1 MKKIAIVGA
10 GFGGLNAAKALAGKA
25 DLSLTVID
33 RRNHHLFQPL
43 LYQVATAGLSPAE
56 IAMPI
61 RSILTGYANT
71 HTVLANVLKVD
82 AAGKT
87 LLTDAGAVEFDYAIL
102 ACGSKH
108 SYFGHSEWEAHAPG
122 LKTLE
127 QATEIRRRV
136 LLAFEMAERETDPD
150 RQKQLLTFV
159 VVGGGPTGVELAGA
173 LAEISRF
180 TLSQDFKNIDPA
192 RTRVMLIEAGPRV
205 LASFSE
211 KLAKRAAR
219 DLERLGVQIWTASR
233 VTGVTADGVS
243 LGTEALRAATV
254 LWAAGVAPSSL
265 GKTLGVPLD
274 KVGRVIVEPDLSVK
288 GFPYLFVIGDQAC
301 STGKDGQALPGL
313 APVAIQQGRFAARTI
328 LADIAGKPRRPF
340 RYFDKGQMATI
351 GRMKAVAQTQQFQFA
366 GLLAWLAW
374 LVVHIYYLIGFK
386 NRLFV
391 IFTWAWAYVTFN
403 RGARLIVQ
411 KEWRSYPSPE
421 APKG

>member
-1 MKKIAIVGA
+1 MKKIVIVGG
-10 GFGGLNAAKALAGKA
+10 GFGGLNAAKALAGKR
-25 DLSLTVID
+25 DVSLTLID

-61 RSILTGYANT
+61 RSILTGFPNT
-71 HTVLANVLKVD
+71 HTILANVQQVD
-82 AAGKT
+82 AAGKK
-87 LLTDAGAVEFDYAIL
+87 LITDAGVVPFDTLIL

-108 SYFGHSEWEAHAPG
+108 SYFGHSEWEAFAPG

-136 LLAFEMAERETDPD
+136 LLAFELAERETDPD

-173 LAEISRF
+173 LGEISRF
-180 TLSQDFKNIDPA
+180 TLSKDFKNIDPA

-219 DLERLGVQIWTASR
+219 DLERMGVQIWTSSR
-233 VTGVTADGVS
+233 VTGVSAEGVQ

-274 KVGRVIVEPDLSVK
+274 RVGRVVVEADLSVK

-301 STGKDGQALPGL
+301 STGEDGQALPGL
-313 APVAIQQGRFAARTI
+313 APVAIQQGRWAARNI
-328 LADIAGKPRRPF
+328 LADLAGRPRKPF
-340 RYFDKGQMATI
+340 KYYDKGQMATI
-351 GRMKAVAQTQQFQFA
+351 GRMKAVAQTKTLQFA

-391 IFTWAWAYVTFN
+391 LFDWAWAYVTFN

-411 KEWRSYPSPE
+411 KEWRSYPPTE
-421 APKG
+421 LPKG